1 MADINQV
8 HITGAE
14 SGALKDALDG
24 IPPWATQ
31 KTAAQIAKLLTK
43 SVELQKEMLDAI
55 DDFGNAGKGTG
66 SQKKNQDALDKL
78 FRTIAKTNEEETK
91 RGKKR
96 KDIDKEDEKSLV
108 RGKKLQGVTEKVLY
122 VLGGLAKIGQHV
134 LEVDKQYIK
143 TSDEL
148 FQSGV
153 NLLSGNNSTRE
164 SMESLNQV
172 VNLTGIRL
180 ENLQEV
186 AQKYSGSIN
195 AVGFTKFAKSLG
207 MAQKNLA
214 EVGYSSK
221 QSAELLGAYT
231 ESAQGY
237 SDLRR
242 RSEKELADDALRF
255 GTMMTK
261 LSLTVG
267 MSREQLLAN
276 NKAISSSTDI
286 AIVAAKYGKEG
297 AERLTAFAS
306 AFKNQDLG
314 RQFTAMASD
323 TVPALN
329 STFQD
334 LAKSGLGTFGNQ
346 LLNFSRKLPELD
358 PVEAR
363 KQLDQIMQNVS
374 DQQLKVLRLQ
384 AQAGNASAG
393 KSLELI
399 NELYQASRP
408 VSQATSE
415 QTDAAIKSQASI
427 AKLQSAMESAAATT
441 QKVFYP
447 LEAQLNAVTTSIEA
461 FNSAVKF
468 GVENI
473 SGSTRSWIGTG
484 LIITGFGATLLGAI
498 KGISTFT
505 SLFGNA
511 GTKLAGIVSNTAGA
525 FGRILPSLG
534 GLLRFLGVA
543 GGFAASGVAGFEFGD
558 KIINPKINELMESIT
573 GTKGETLG
581 TALYSLKEKLFPD
594 AEITGSTKISVP
606 KSPAQ
611 TTINSPSA
619 VPATP
624 AQQADT
630 SAGVAETPS
639 TPVGPGI
646 EKPPKNSDINS
657 MLAFQNA
664 LTEQLLLA
672 TNKLVSVN
680 SDILKY
686 TRNQT

>member
-14 SGALKDALDG
+14 PGALKDALDG

-43 SVELQKEMLDAI
+43 SVDLQKEMLDAI
-55 DDFGNAGKGTG
+55 EDFGANGNKPGTN
-66 SQKKNQDALDKL
+66 QKKNQDALDKL
-78 FRTIAKTNEEETK
+78 FKTISKANEEEGK
-91 RGKKR
+91 RGKRR
-96 KDIDKEDEKSLV
+96 KDLDKDEEKSLI

-148 FQSGV
+148 FQSGI

-186 AQKYSGSIN
+186 AQKYSASIN

-207 MAQKNLA
+207 MAQKNLT

-267 MSREQLLAN
+267 MSREQLLSN
-276 NKAISSSTDI
+276 NKAISASTDI

-297 AERLTAFAS
+297 AERLSAFAS

-363 KQLDQIMQNVS
+363 KQLDQIMKNVS

-408 VSQATSE
+408 VSQATAE
-415 QTDAAIKSQASI
+415 QTDAAVKSQASI

-447 LEAQLNAVTTSIEA
+447 LESQLNAVTTSLEA
-461 FNSAVKF
+461 FNAAVKF
-468 GVENI
+468 GTDNI
-473 SGSTRSWIGTG
+473 SGSTRSWIGAG
-484 LIITGFGATLLGAI
+484 LVVAGFGATLLGAV
-498 KGISTFT
+498 KGMSTFT
-505 SLFGNA
+505 SLFSSA
-511 GTKLAGIVSNTAGA
+511 GSKLTGIVSSTAGS
-525 FGRILPSLG
+525 FGRLLPLLG
-534 GLLRFLGVA
+534 KGFGVLGAGIAGYQLGDKVINPLLDK
-543 GGFAASGVAGFEFGD
+543 AASA
-558 KIINPKINELMESIT
+558 IT
-573 GTKGETLG
+573 GRENTFG
-581 TALYSLKEKLFPD
+581 TALYELFNGD
-594 AEITGSTKISVP
+594 EDKKISEMLHGNSSKISVP
-606 KSPAQ
+606 KAPAA

-619 VPATP
+619 VAAAPTKAP
-624 AQQADT
+624 DT
-630 SAGVAETPS
+630 TAGVSESPA

-657 MLAFQNA
+657 MMAFQNA
-664 LTEQLLLA
+664 LMEQLLLS

-680 SDILKY
+680 SEILRY